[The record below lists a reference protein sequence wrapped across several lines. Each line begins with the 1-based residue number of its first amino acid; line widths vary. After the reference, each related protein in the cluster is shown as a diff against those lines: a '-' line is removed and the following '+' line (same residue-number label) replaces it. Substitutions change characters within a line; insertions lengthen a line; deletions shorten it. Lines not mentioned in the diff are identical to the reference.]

1 MQDKL
6 KLSNVTLAAMSSVNI
21 RATIKAMRYSM
32 RGIEFGDAVLITH
45 KKPFGFVFGLRLY
58 RCAVAAAAKG

>member
-45 KKPFGFVFGLRLY
+45 KKPFEIGRAHV
-58 RCAVAAAAKG
+58 